1 LFVWVVVD
9 PAAAADTVVVVAVW
23 ATEIILLLSP
33 EIRIPLSLALVGLFQ
48 IKQTPG

>member
-1 LFVWVVVD
+1 VWVVAD
-9 PAAAADTVVVVAVW
+9 PAAAADTVAVAVVW

-33 EIRIPLSLALVGLFQ
+33 EIHIPLSLALVALFQ